1 MLLDFTSAFD
11 TIDHVIMLN
20 RFGKRYGFKDRVIEW
35 LKSYLSDRSHVV
47 KIGNDFSHSVQDECG
62 VPQGSVMG
70 PVLFTLYSAP
80 IYDIIKAHGLEC
92 MIYADDVQVYFT
104 FPSKE
109 REAAVRRINNCIEDI
124 ISRSTE
130 NKLIV
135 NASKMEVIH
144 F

>member
-1 MLLDFTSAFD
+1 METALTRVQNDILLSLDQRQEVVLVLLDFTSAFD

-80 IYDIIKAHGLEC
+80 IYDII
-92 MIYADDVQVYFT
+92 
-104 FPSKE
+104 
-109 REAAVRRINNCIEDI
+109 
-124 ISRSTE
+124 
-130 NKLIV
+130 
-135 NASKMEVIH
+135 
-144 F
+144 